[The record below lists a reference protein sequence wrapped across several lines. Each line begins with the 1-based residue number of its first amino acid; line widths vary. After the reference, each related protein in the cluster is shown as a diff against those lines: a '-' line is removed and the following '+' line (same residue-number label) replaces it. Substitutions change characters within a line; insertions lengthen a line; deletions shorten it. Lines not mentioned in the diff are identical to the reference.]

1 MLRRLQFLALAAAAT
16 LAAQPAL
23 AQGLSPAQVGA
34 GFREGAGYCLEAG
47 LRGHS
52 VADLPPAERAGLAP
66 SSDGAREMVDD
77 FQGELWDVLT
87 AKGIVVLWEP
97 TPNTCKVMA
106 YGAPVDRTFK
116 AILKD
121 ARKRAP
127 DLDPVEVKP
136 GYEPIVYRLQQAT
149 AAARL
154 SLDLKGNEP
163 GAPGHL
169 FRFSKLHAT
178 VTREAAN
185 P

>member
-1 MLRRLQFLALAAAAT
+1 MLRRLQSLALALAAT

-23 AQGLSPAQVGA
+23 AQGLSPAQVAA

-47 LRGHS
+47 LRGLS

-106 YGAPVDRTFK
+106 YGPPVDRTFK

-127 DLDPVEVKP
+127 DLVPVKVQP
-136 GYEPIVYRLQQAT
+136 GYDPIVYRLEQAT
-149 AAARL
+149 PGATL
-154 SLDLKGNEP
+154 TLDLRGNEP

-178 VTREAAN
+178 VTRAAAK